1 MPTTICANLGI
12 SLYLCL
18 MNHTKQLIRFD
29 WAMKRLLR
37 DKANFGVLEG
47 FLTVLLKQTIKIKA
61 ILSSQLNQEFYNDKY
76 NDVDILIED
85 AKGEL
90 VIIEVQNTKQHDYF
104 HRILFGAAKAITE
117 YITAGDAYKQVKKVI
132 SITIAYFDLGQGLDY
147 VYHGTTTFKGL
158 HHHDTLTLS
167 EKQKELYDRVSIHE
181 IYPEF
186 WIIKAG
192 LFDEKQVNDK
202 LDEWIYFFKT
212 GKVED
217 SFTAPGLDEAKKKLD
232 TMQLN
237 EEERKEYNKYTEH
250 LRKLASYHDTEKEDL
265 QDAIKAAET
274 KGKMEG
280 IAEGRMEGKVETARE
295 MKKKGFDYKLIS
307 ELTSLSIEEIEKL

>member
-1 MPTTICANLGI
+1 
-12 SLYLCL
+12 

-61 ILSSQLNQEFYNDKY
+61 ILSSQSNQEFYNDKY

-117 YITAGDAYKQVKKVI
+117 YITIGEAYKQVKKVI

-147 VYHGTTTFKGL
+147 VYHGTTTFKGV

-167 EKQKELYDRVSIHE
+167 EKQKELYGKVSIHE

-232 TMQLN
+232 TMQLS
-237 EEERKEYNKYTEH
+237 EEERKKYNEYTEH
-250 LRKLASYHDTEKEDL
+250 LRKLASYHDTQKEDL
-265 QDAIKAAET
+265 KDAIKTAET
-274 KGKMEG
+274 KGK
-280 IAEGRMEGKVETARE
+280 IEGRMEGKIETARE
-295 MKKKGFDYKLIS
+295 MKRKGFDNALIS
-307 ELTSLSIEEIEKL
+307 ELTSLPIEEIEKL

>member
-1 MPTTICANLGI
+1 
-12 SLYLCL
+12 
-18 MNHTKQLIRFD
+18 
-29 WAMKRLLR
+29 MKRLLR

-61 ILSSQLNQEFYNDKY
+61 ILSSQSNQEFYNDKY

-117 YITAGDAYKQVKKVI
+117 YITIGEAYKQVKKVI

-147 VYHGTTTFKGL
+147 VYHGTTTFKGV

-167 EKQKELYDRVSIHE
+167 EKQKELYGKVSIHE

-232 TMQLN
+232 TMQLS
-237 EEERKEYNKYTEH
+237 EEERKKYNEYTEH
-250 LRKLASYHDTEKEDL
+250 LRKLASYHDTQKEDL
-265 QDAIKAAET
+265 KDAIKAAET
-274 KGKMEG
+274 KGK
-280 IAEGRMEGKVETARE
+280 IEGRMEGKIETARE
-295 MKKKGFDYKLIS
+295 MKRKGFDNALIS
-307 ELTSLSIEEIEKL
+307 ELTSLPIEEIEKL

>member
-1 MPTTICANLGI
+1 
-12 SLYLCL
+12 
-18 MNHTKQLIRFD
+18 
-29 WAMKRLLR
+29 MKRLLR

-61 ILSSQLNQEFYNDKY
+61 ILSSQSNQEFYNDKY

-117 YITAGDAYKQVKKVI
+117 YITIGEAYKQVKKVI

-147 VYHGTTTFKGL
+147 VYHGTTTFKGV

-167 EKQKELYDRVSIHE
+167 EKQKELYGKVSIHE

-232 TMQLN
+232 TMLLS
-237 EEERKEYNKYTEH
+237 EDERREYNKYAEY

-265 QDAIKAAET
+265 KDAIKAAET
-274 KGKMEG
+274 KGK
-280 IAEGRMEGKVETARE
+280 IEGRMEGKIETARE
-295 MKKKGFDYKLIS
+295 MKKKGFDHALIS
-307 ELTSLSIEEIEKL
+307 ELTSLTREEIEKL